1 MKKFLMFF
9 ALFAALIFVVGC
21 GSGSSEN
28 DDETDVMTGSADDD
42 SGTTQDDGDTVNEN
56 PENLP
61 ECSPASATPCFDP
74 ETDLIWSGKSAEQMS
89 WDDAVTYCINLNE
102 GGYGDWRLPNLEVLR
117 TLVQNCDNSYNSY
130 YGCDGGSD
138 GKYSKFGDIVF
149 LWSSSGGSP
158 AGGTA
163 QGVYFFDGSTQW
175 EMTRENFDVRCVRNL
190 KCDMNLFSLTAKKCV
205 NPCDS
210 KPCDLSPT
218 IVNGTCVPYD
228 YKKYS
233 CGGKDP
239 SSGLTW
245 SAESP
250 GSFGWYSAEAYCDN
264 LTESGYSDWRMPTIS
279 ELRTLVQNCPETQM
293 PGGSCGVTDDCLT
306 GYYLDNNEC
315 RNDACKGCA
324 DDENYTGK
332 YSKFG
337 DTYSLW
343 SSSAA
348 SDNSNEKWIIDFD
361 SGALVCWHVET
372 YYNVRCVR

>member
-1 MKKFLMFF
+1 MEEKMKKFLIFF
-9 ALFAALIFVVGC
+9 VLFAALIFVVGC
-21 GSGSSEN
+21 GSSSSEN

-56 PENLP
+56 PENLS
-61 ECSPASATPCFDP
+61 ECSPTSATPCFDP
-74 ETDLIWSGKSAEQMS
+74 ETDLIWSGKSAEKMS

-102 GGYGDWRLPNLEVLR
+102 GGYGDWRLPNLEVLK
-117 TLVQNCDNSYNSY
+117 TLIQNCDRSYNSS
-130 YGCDGGSD
+130 YGCDGDSN

-149 LWSSSGGSP
+149 LWSSSLYK
-158 AGGTA
+158 
-163 QGVYFFDGSTQW
+163 GVDFFDGSTQY
-175 EMTRENFDVRCVRNL
+175 MSQENFDVRCVRNL
-190 KCDMNLFSLTAKKCV
+190 KCSMNFFSLTSKKCV

-210 KPCDLSPT
+210 KPCDSLQA
-218 IVNGTCVPYD
+218 IVNATCVPYD
-228 YKKYS
+228 YKTYS

-250 GSFGWYSAEAYCDN
+250 TNFGWYSAEAYCDN

-279 ELRTLVQNCPETQM
+279 ELRTLIQNCSETQM

-306 GYYLDNNEC
+306 AYPYNNEC

-324 DDENYTGK
+324 DDENHTGK

-337 DTYSLW
+337 AFYPLW
-343 SSSAA
+343 SSSAVP
-348 SDNSNEKWIIDFD
+348 DTWEKWIIDFD
-361 SGALVCWHVET
+361 SGGLGCWHVET
-372 YYNVRCVR
+372 HYDVRCVR